1 MSAPAPNRRRQQFTL
16 NLVCGALAVGA
27 LLILLLP
34 GEVPLPLRLGLASVD
49 LVAAAT
55 VWLVG
60 RQHLAGK

>member
-1 MSAPAPNRRRQQFTL
+1 MPAPDDKRRRQQRTL
-16 NLVCGALAVGA
+16 NLVCGALALGA

-34 GEVPLPLRLGLASVD
+34 GNIPLPLRLGLASVD